1 VTAQA
6 RASAPGT
13 RIERRASER
22 ASRLSRMRAALA
34 LTAGVLVVEAAGG
47 LLSGSLA
54 LVADAAHMFTD
65 VAALTLAYAGMALGG
80 RAPTGR
86 HTFGLA
92 RAEVLAAFV
101 NAQLLLVASGWILYE
116 AWHRYRAPAPVQTR
130 LMLGVAIAGLAVN
143 VCAAA
148 LLRSGR
154 DESLGLRAAY
164 AEVAVDAVSSLAVI
178 VGAVIMSRTGWY
190 HLDPILSAG
199 IALFIL
205 PRGIGILRD
214 AAHILLEG
222 APREIDVAA
231 VRDEL
236 CGLPGV
242 AAVHDLHFWTLT
254 SGLHSAS
261 VHILASPGASR
272 DELLPRV
279 QRLLLDRAG
288 VDHATIQV
296 EQGGDVVCLSTAG
309 HA

>member
-130 LMLGVAIAGLAVN
+130 SCSAW
-143 VCAAA
+143 
-148 LLRSGR
+148 RSR
-154 DESLGLRAAY
+154 
-164 AEVAVDAVSSLAVI
+164 
-178 VGAVIMSRTGWY
+178 
-190 HLDPILSAG
+190 
-199 IALFIL
+199 
-205 PRGIGILRD
+205 
-214 AAHILLEG
+214 
-222 APREIDVAA
+222 
-231 VRDEL
+231 
-236 CGLPGV
+236 
-242 AAVHDLHFWTLT
+242 
-254 SGLHSAS
+254 
-261 VHILASPGASR
+261 ASR
-272 DELLPRV
+272 
-279 QRLLLDRAG
+279 
-288 VDHATIQV
+288 
-296 EQGGDVVCLSTAG
+296 
-309 HA
+309 